1 MTMTDEKASTNVS
14 PLEHKEKEKKTSKT
28 KKRKL
33 TSKTE
38 KTDKSKPPVTT
49 LPNANDDESTEMMQT
64 DDNTSPSKKH
74 KRLSTKEKRALKK
87 SEKQSL
93 TEKIPSVDEHGI
105 SYTKLQTRKMLRR
118 VKRGLPPVPTPEEE
132 RLLQQER
139 KLQEKLEELELG
151 GMIVS
156 KPKEKVVEEPEAD
169 ADDNA
174 DANVE
179 SEPNESVKSYANCP
193 PADEPRKYPPK
204 DHSLPPS
211 SPTNK
216 KAIPLDYVC
225 FACKNDPSN
234 GPLHWIYNC
243 PSKVTKKGCNA
254 ITKKKR
260 GSLSSNECKI
270 FVSGLPFTVTGK
282 DVEDYF
288 GLKLGVG
295 EGLSKAIQ
303 CQLLTF
309 KDTKRCNG
317 QAYLV
322 FATKDMVETALT
334 LHKAV
339 YDGQTSNDP
348 KKKTKKDT
356 GKDVNAKPEKER
368 WLAVTRCVN
377 RIESKKMMRQRRWM
391 ENGKRASHMQ
401 KWEKEQTQTPKQ
413 DGAKFE

>member
-1 MTMTDEKASTNVS
+1 MPSAHPRMNHANTHRRIIPS
-14 PLEHKEKEKKTSKT
+14 PPPPPRT
-28 KKRKL
+28 KK
-33 TSKTE
+33 
-38 KTDKSKPPVTT
+38 P
-49 LPNANDDESTEMMQT
+49 
-64 DDNTSPSKKH
+64 SPSTTSASPVKTTRPTAH
-74 KRLSTKEKRALKK
+74 STGSTTA
-87 SEKQSL
+87 
-93 TEKIPSVDEHGI
+93 
-105 SYTKLQTRKMLRR
+105 
-118 VKRGLPPVPTPEEE
+118 
-132 RLLQQER
+132 
-139 KLQEKLEELELG
+139 
-151 GMIVS
+151 
-156 KPKEKVVEEPEAD
+156 
-169 ADDNA
+169 
-174 DANVE
+174 
-179 SEPNESVKSYANCP
+179 
-193 PADEPRKYPPK
+193 PPK
-204 DHSLPPS
+204 SRRRDAMPS
-211 SPTNK
+211 P
-216 KAIPLDYVC
+216 
-225 FACKNDPSN
+225 
-234 GPLHWIYNC
+234 
-243 PSKVTKKGCNA
+243 
-254 ITKKKR
+254 KKKR